1 MALPTFELILED
13 DHDRES
19 DGTQIIASCKYKQRL
34 SNAETSDRIIMNVS
48 FTDSLAASLRMSVLT
63 LIKRDEQF
71 RPFSTV
77 VSQRIPRSPAEEDDF
92 EAID

>member
-1 MALPTFELILED
+1 
-13 DHDRES
+13 
-19 DGTQIIASCKYKQRL
+19 
-34 SNAETSDRIIMNVS
+34 MNVS